1 MKKKCALYID
11 RINYKR
17 TLQLQDSR
25 AMSVFVE
32 RASGARRLHIF
43 WAKLSADFEYVRRML
58 VIDA

>member
-1 MKKKCALYID
+1 MRKKCALYID

-32 RASGARRLHIF
+32 RASGARCLHIF
-43 WAKLSADFEYVRRML
+43 
-58 VIDA
+58 